1 MSCGEEYQG
10 APYLRLVEE
19 SHEVKVS
26 IATLSA
32 KTHWRDWCDG
42 RPIGAVSLN
51 GFVRPARKASSC
63 SKSYGWVMVVTGGG
77 ATISLAQQRANG
89 LAERVLL
96 PNLRYRRVSGDRL
109 ISGDYARVEK
119 LGLLTLHEDVTERVR
134 SADVLRIGGR

>member
-63 SKSYGWVMVVTGGG
+63 SKSYGWVMVVTGEAPPFPWRNSGPMAWRSG
-77 ATISLAQQRANG
+77 CYFRICVTVG
-89 LAERVLL
+89 LAET
-96 PNLRYRRVSGDRL
+96 D
-109 ISGDYARVEK
+109 
-119 LGLLTLHEDVTERVR
+119 
-134 SADVLRIGGR
+134 